1 VTINQMKTEG
11 KNPVILDAG
20 DFFFT
25 TAALHDTIRSSEEY
39 RASAMIK
46 GYEQIGCHAI
56 NVGHFEL
63 ANGLPFLLKIANTT
77 DIPFISANLK
87 DAKTNKL
94 LFDPYIII
102 QRSGLKLG
110 IIGLTDLVPDSVE
123 GVVMDDYIT
132 TGQSMISKI
141 RKKVDQVI
149 VLVNSGRGTYKD
161 LPTHFSDADLIY
173 TSGSTTMTR
182 PMMRQ
187 LLDGPYLYSTGR
199 EGRYLHVTELTIK
212 DKSQQVTNVSFLEGN
227 MKYTKRKLDRLQDS
241 DPEKPL
247 EEIYAGQA
255 QVLEKIEESRRSIV
269 HTEERLKSA
278 VNTLIFENIPMD
290 SLIVDDDSMLSFVNE
305 TLSKCGEL
313 KNR

>member
-1 VTINQMKTEG
+1 
-11 KNPVILDAG
+11 
-20 DFFFT
+20 
-25 TAALHDTIRSSEEY
+25 
-39 RASAMIK
+39 
-46 GYEQIGCHAI
+46 
-56 NVGHFEL
+56 
-63 ANGLPFLLKIANTT
+63 
-77 DIPFISANLK
+77 
-87 DAKTNKL
+87 
-94 LFDPYIII
+94 
-102 QRSGLKLG
+102 
-110 IIGLTDLVPDSVE
+110 
-123 GVVMDDYIT
+123 
-132 TGQSMISKI
+132 
-141 RKKVDQVI
+141 
-149 VLVNSGRGTYKD
+149 
-161 LPTHFSDADLIY
+161 
-173 TSGSTTMTR
+173 
-182 PMMRQ
+182 MMRQ